1 MLSGKLFTSESMCH
15 DSYQLAYKCCQLK
28 NALKIHSTRFCNY
41 AINVRL
47 NKSINPVKI
56 FHIVDTEKLFG
67 IGNLD
72 NLLATPHFTCFIS
85 FYLVFSCSLPILTIF
100 YKYFLLIMLSLFHL
114 GYAPILLDSKTLIFI
129 ICKLINHEKQ

>member
-1 MLSGKLFTSESMCH
+1 MCH

-47 NKSINPVKI
+47 NERSIRVKI
-56 FHIVDTEKLFG
+56 FHIVDTLLA
-67 IGNLD
+67 IWM
-72 NLLATPHFTCFIS
+72 NLLATLHFTCFIS
-85 FYLVFSCSLPILTIF
+85 FYLVFSCSLTILTIF

-129 ICKLINHEKQ
+129 IFKLINHEKFNKVYINYKT